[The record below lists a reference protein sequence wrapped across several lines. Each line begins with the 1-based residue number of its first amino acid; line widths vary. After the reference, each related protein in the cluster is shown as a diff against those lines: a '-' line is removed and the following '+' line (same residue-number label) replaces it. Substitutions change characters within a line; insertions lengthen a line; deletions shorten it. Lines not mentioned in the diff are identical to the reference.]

1 MNATGTER
9 QRAVIAAY
17 RMAPTALQAEIA
29 RAAGVSASYVVTVLG
44 DYLESK
50 AREQASQMPTCTAS
64 NPTEHDV
71 ADFAPDRRI
80 GGNCGPDACAVKEGA
95 IRVALAANPRAE
107 GEAKMKYCKR
117 IAAIA
122 RVSFGYVQLTL
133 KIIEYK
139 QIGAAVRAREAEDAK
154 LKCQVVP
161 FSGNIGPVQH
171 FTSWLDVFG
180 KFQITAMAY
189 LQLAQ
194 SRGDVYATAFL
205 KDLRDTADRAATRAA
220 MRKTG

>member
-29 RAAGVSASYVVTVLG
+29 RAAGVSASYVATVLG

-80 GGNCGPDACAVKEGA
+80 GGNCGPDACAVKWQH
-95 IRVALAANPRAE
+95 RA
-107 GEAKMKYCKR
+107 
-117 IAAIA
+117 
-122 RVSFGYVQLTL
+122 
-133 KIIEYK
+133 
-139 QIGAAVRAREAEDAK
+139 GAAFHKLARRVRKIPNHGDGLLATSP
-154 LKCQVVP
+154 VP
-161 FSGNIGPVQH
+161 G
-171 FTSWLDVFG
+171 
-180 KFQITAMAY
+180 
-189 LQLAQ
+189 
-194 SRGDVYATAFL
+194 
-205 KDLRDTADRAATRAA
+205 
-220 MRKTG
+220 